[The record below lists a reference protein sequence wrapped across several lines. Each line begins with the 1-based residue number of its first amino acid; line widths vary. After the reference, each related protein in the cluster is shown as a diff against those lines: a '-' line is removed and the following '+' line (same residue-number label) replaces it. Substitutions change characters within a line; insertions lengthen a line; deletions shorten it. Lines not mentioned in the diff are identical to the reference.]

1 MRKQF
6 FSTELATFEL
16 LCKLQLNNSYCG
28 TALHNN
34 IQQEQKHHDKITI
47 IIIHRAVMSSLLTLH
62 NSPKKYW
69 FAIDWT
75 VHFKTA
81 KFHSVPC
88 PFNRALR
95 TRIAGNSQIMLFWK
109 AVERVRET
117 NGITI
122 FARLYFCPC
131 WKASLD
137 VFLSTEHT
145 IIALESLFDIQPH

>member
-1 MRKQF
+1 MRKRF

-47 IIIHRAVMSSLLTLH
+47 IIHRAVMSSLLTLH

-69 FAIDWT
+69 FAVDWT

-81 KFHSVPC
+81 KCHSVSC
-88 PFNRALR
+88 PFSHAVRM
-95 TRIAGNSQIMLFWK
+95 RIAGNSQIILFWK
-109 AVERVRET
+109 AVERVRGT
-117 NGITI
+117 NSITI
-122 FARLYFCPC
+122 FARLYFFPH
-131 WKASLD
+131 WKTSLD
-137 VFLSTEHT
+137 VFVSTEHA